1 LLRVEQLPIRIRAV
15 GTLVYCNNVKI
26 ILHFLC
32 APFLAGGSDVG
43 YDVTKGILQFTVFAP
58 EIDSF
63 EQYLPLAAKNTTHFW
78 CLAVISSDI

>member
-1 LLRVEQLPIRIRAV
+1 
-15 GTLVYCNNVKI
+15 
-26 ILHFLC
+26 
-32 APFLAGGSDVG
+32 VG